1 MATFAALVIVL
12 LVALSAPAAAV
23 PMSEVSD
30 KLVCQC
36 GCAAVL
42 TECPHTDCGWGI
54 PAKQY
59 ITQQLDG
66 GADPDALVQYYVTEY
81 GEQVLAAPTKR
92 GFNIAAWVT
101 PFVALVIGAVA
112 VYYLVGG
119 WTRRREVLA
128 TASGRPGAVEDAPEE
143 LERRLDDELK
153 DFD

>member
-1 MATFAALVIVL
+1 
-12 LVALSAPAAAV
+12 
-23 PMSEVSD
+23 MSVVSD

-42 TECPHTDCGWGI
+42 TECPHSDCGWGI
-54 PAKQY
+54 PAKKY
-59 ITQQLDG
+59 ITEQLES
-66 GADPDALVQYYVTEY
+66 GADPEALVQYYVSEY

-92 GFNIAAWVT
+92 GFNIVAWVT

-112 VYYLVGG
+112 VYYLIGG
-119 WTRRREVLA
+119 WARGRMANAGPV
-128 TASGRPGAVEDAPEE
+128 GRPEDSAEVPEE